1 MVDLLNQSDEFEG
14 EEAKAEKKAARRQ
27 KKLEESLDARPL
39 DPWERYRA
47 LTDLV
52 DRYMECAE
60 MLDRK
65 TRFALIIVGTLNAVN
80 ALILLRPDVLPSG
93 IDRSWLAVYVG
104 CYLGLSL
111 YVFVEAID
119 ELKPRLRSLLKSAHG
134 VESPGESRGLSLMR
148 DVAAQS
154 VDGFYETWRQA
165 RFDQLNPELA
175 QQAQQMG
182 QVNLVKFAALS
193 RLFKGLLVLVV
204 LTAGLI
210 GMIAYRAAWS

>member
-1 MVDLLNQSDEFEG
+1 MVDSLNQSDEFEG
-14 EEAKAEKKAARRQ
+14 EEAKAEKKAAKRQ
-27 KKLEESLDARPL
+27 KKLDESLDARPL

-93 IDRSWLAVYVG
+93 IDRSSLAVYVG

-119 ELKPRLRSLLKSAHG
+119 ELKPRLQSLVKSAHG
-134 VESPGESRGLSLMR
+134 VESPGEPRGLSLMR
-148 DVAAQS
+148 DVAGQS
-154 VDGFYETWRQA
+154 IAGFYETWRQA
-165 RFDQLNPELA
+165 RFDQLNRELA

-182 QVNLVKFAALS
+182 QVNLVKFAALR
-193 RLFKGLLVLVV
+193 RLFRGLLVLVV

-210 GMIAYRAAWS
+210 GMIAYQAAWS